1 MGDIQFSRGY
11 VNQQAADAGRFG
23 QRATA
28 PGTQGPEAKTP
39 GEAAAAQSTAD
50 DEFGFDDFLDIIN
63 PLQHIPIVSTLY
75 RELTGDEISAPARI
89 FGGTLFGGPTG
100 FVSAVAN
107 TFFDEIAGED
117 VGASVLAF
125 FGGEGTDDGPQLA
138 TPNTDPPISGPPG
151 TGQAGNAFSAAPLVT
166 AASRT
171 ATDPTGPAST
181 GTATDIVIPAGL
193 LPITT
198 PPRAQSP
205 GSPPPPDRT
214 PNPGPAAPAG
224 SLQESDRKQGGGND
238 GVLTG
243 QDALSALFNDLR
255 GGAAAAPLPSPLASP
270 LASTAAPV
278 PTGPSRETKPLRQI
292 SDNDKAT
299 ERVVN
304 TPMGSGTDTT
314 TAPDPVVPDAALAN
328 QMLTALDK
336 YQAMTRQRGLANPPQ
351 PKPDRPEHP

>member
-23 QRATA
+23 QRSAA
-28 PGTQGPEAKTP
+28 PDTPRPDAKTSP
-39 GEAAAAQSTAD
+39 NTVAAQ
-50 DEFGFDDFLDIIN
+50 DETDGAFGFDDFLDIIN

-125 FGGEGTDDGPQLA
+125 FGGDGADEEPQLA
-138 TPNTDPPISGPPG
+138 TPNTDL
-151 TGQAGNAFSAAPLVT
+151 AGEDFSAPPLVT
-166 AASRT
+166 AASRPT
-171 ATDPTGPAST
+171 ADPTGPAPA
-181 GTATDIVIPAGL
+181 GATTNTVIPAGL
-193 LPITT
+193 LPITA
-198 PPRAQSP
+198 PPTVLSP
-205 GSPPPPDRT
+205 GVPLSTGVPAPPAGSRQ
-214 PNPGPAAPAG
+214 AG
-224 SLQESDRKQGGGND
+224 SLQESDRKHGSGND

-255 GGAAAAPLPSPLASP
+255 GGAAAAPLPS
-270 LASTAAPV
+270 TAAPA
-278 PTGPSRETKPLRQI
+278 PTGPSRETRPLRQA

-299 ERVVN
+299 GDKATGRVLN
-304 TPMGSGTDTT
+304 TQVDSGADTT
-314 TAPDPVVPDAALAN
+314 TAPDPAVPDAASDAALAN
-328 QMLTALDK
+328 QMLMALDK
-336 YQAMTRQRGLANPPQ
+336 YQAMTRQRGLANPPP
-351 PKPDRPEHP
+351 PKPDQPEHP